1 MHHFGPIFAPASL
14 LPPSLVELRDILNI
28 LMRCW
33 GSWIVAAEREG
44 AEGAAES
51 ILAREA
57 SSARQSAHRTNILEM
72 NCPPRIRRKRR
83 VERRRTI
90 FLAPI
95 VEKVA
100 GKKLSSG
107 KFERGSLQLVALPP
121 SLPKSRFPRRRLT
134 KRTSESPFLP
144 LFLFGKRDLRTDW
157 EIAWHYCIHPTTSSS
172 ATGLGGIKGDLL
184 SLLLPCWIV
193 RGR

>member
-1 MHHFGPIFAPASL
+1 ML
-14 LPPSLVELRDILNI
+14 
-28 LMRCW
+28 
-33 GSWIVAAEREG
+33 AEREG

-83 VERRRTI
+83 VERRTI

-100 GKKLSSG
+100 EKKVI
-107 KFERGSLQLVALPP
+107 E
-121 SLPKSRFPRRRLT
+121 
-134 KRTSESPFLP
+134 
-144 LFLFGKRDLRTDW
+144 W
-157 EIAWHYCIHPTTSSS
+157 EI
-172 ATGLGGIKGDLL
+172 
-184 SLLLPCWIV
+184 
-193 RGR
+193 